1 MVLVSKLT
9 NHNLTKWTLTVTGF
23 YSSLGITRVLQPS
36 KYSNLFPITKY
47 SYANAQGKNNNE
59 THGPS
64 SSLSEG
70 YSNVV
75 AQIVKTM
82 IN

>member
-1 MVLVSKLT
+1 M
-9 NHNLTKWTLTVTGF
+9 
-23 YSSLGITRVLQPS
+23 RVLQPF